1 MRIRLSLPL
10 LSTLMLLAAPYRAGA
25 GELFDAPKP
34 PLMYSDRQQPMLRLQ
49 RLWGLKGVT
58 GDGNYYDTALA
69 MPLPLYNTLN
79 NDSGWFFNAVAGISA
94 RFGMSIPGDLYAA
107 DFTGGISAVR
117 RSHSG
122 DLEFFLY
129 RRSSHL
135 GDSAIYNGYGYE
147 QRSFSRDT
155 LRLLYFSNPEGA
167 FPGAAGGSYILDKT
181 PGSPSGRLSFQ
192 YSVELPVSRSMFLG
206 ATLLMSQ
213 EYAWALDANLQGG
226 FRLGK
231 DKDNNR
237 RPALVLEYHSGASP
251 YGQFY
256 ADKERTLSLGFVGA
270 L

>member
-1 MRIRLSLPL
+1 MKLSIATALFALAL
-10 LSTLMLLAAPYRAGA
+10 LCQAQRCLAGDFFEAPA
-25 GELFDAPKP
+25 P

-49 RLWGLKGVT
+49 RVWGIKGET
-58 GDGNYYDTALA
+58 GKGNFYDTAVA

-79 NDSGWFFNAVAGISA
+79 GDNGWFFNAVAGISA
-94 RFGMSIPGDLYAA
+94 RFGINIPDDLYAS

-117 RSHSG
+117 RSPSG
-122 DLEFFLY
+122 DLELFLY

-135 GDSAIYNGYGYE
+135 GDSAIYNGYGYA

-155 LRLLYFSNPEGA
+155 LRLLYFSNQEGA
-167 FPGAAGGSYILDKT
+167 FPGAVGGSYILDKT
-181 PGSPSGRLSFQ
+181 PGSPSGRLGFQ
-192 YSVELPVSRSMFLG
+192 YSMEIPVSRRMFMG
-206 ATLLMSQ
+206 ATLAMSQ
-213 EYAWALDANLQGG
+213 EYAWALDSNFQAG
-226 FRLGK
+226 FRLGR

-256 ADKERTLSLGFVGA
+256 AGKERTLSLGFVGA